1 MATTDKQPDRGFRD
15 KRHSTSVE
23 DGPGDPR
30 KARASEHLSEL
41 EEKMPGMAAR
51 RAALDVLML
60 LRKGRTL
67 DNAFSDCR
75 TFSVL
80 EGPDRSFAFNLVN
93 TSLRRRGSLDQVI
106 GEYLNKPLPKGAM
119 EVQDILRLAVTQA
132 AFLETPAHAIASTS
146 AELASQKRET
156 AGYKGLVN
164 AIARKIATRGKAQLE
179 KLPLRADTPGWLWRS
194 WERHY
199 GANIARD
206 IAAAHK
212 AGIAPLDISLKPKAD
227 PDLFAGFE
235 NTSSFAPLHR
245 RLPAH
250 HAVPDLPGFTG
261 GDWWVQDFASSL
273 PVRLLGDVSGKRV
286 LDLCAAPGGKTMQ
299 LAALGASVTAVDNIG
314 TRLKRVSENL
324 ERTKLTA
331 ETIKGDILN
340 WQPDELAD
348 MVLLDAPCS
357 ATGTIR
363 RHPDVVWNRTE
374 DEVRNLAQQ
383 QGGFIDRAFEF
394 LKPGG
399 TLVYCVCSLQ
409 REEGEDQAKAALA
422 RHDQLELMP
431 LTPDDLPELA
441 EGITREGYLR
451 THPAM
456 RVPEGSMDGF
466 FAARFRKKD

>member
-1 MATTDKQPDRGFRD
+1 MAPTDRQPDRKFRD
-15 KRHSTSVE
+15 KNRPSSQE
-23 DGPGDPR
+23 DGPGDLR
-30 KARASEHLSEL
+30 KARASEQLAEL

-75 TFSVL
+75 TFNVL

-93 TSLRRRGSLDQVI
+93 TSQRRRGSLDQVI
-106 GEYLNKPLPKGAM
+106 GEYLDRPLPKGAM

-146 AELASQKRET
+146 AELAGQKRET
-156 AGYKGLVN
+156 TGYKGLVN

-199 GANIARD
+199 GATLARE

-212 AGIAPLDISLKPKAD
+212 AGIAPLDISLKPGAD

-235 NTSSFAPLHR
+235 NTLSFSPLHR

-250 HAVPDLPGFTG
+250 HAVTELPGFAA

-273 PVRLLGDVSGKRV
+273 PVRLLGDVSGKHV

-299 LAALGASVTAVDNIG
+299 LAALGATVTAVDNIG

-324 ERTKLTA
+324 ERTKLSA
-331 ETIKGDILN
+331 ETVKGDIVD
-340 WQPDELAD
+340 WQPAAAAD

-374 DEVRNLAQQ
+374 DEVRNLARQ
-383 QGGFIDRAFEF
+383 QGSFIDRAFEF

-399 TLVYCVCSLQ
+399 ILVYCVCSLQ
-409 REEGEDQAKAALA
+409 REEGEDQVKAALA
-422 RHDQLELMP
+422 RHDTLELIP
-431 LTPDDLPELA
+431 LTQDDLPELPEA
-441 EGITREGYLR
+441 IIREGYLR
-451 THPAM
+451 THPAL
-456 RVPEGSMDGF
+456 RLDDGSMDGF
-466 FAARFRKKD
+466 FAARFRKRA